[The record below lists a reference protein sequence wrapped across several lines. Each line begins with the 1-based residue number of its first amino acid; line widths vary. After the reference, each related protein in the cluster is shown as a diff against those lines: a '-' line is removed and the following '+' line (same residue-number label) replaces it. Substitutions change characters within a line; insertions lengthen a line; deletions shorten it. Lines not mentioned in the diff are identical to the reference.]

1 MKVIVYS
8 KLATFPQVD
17 YAEGWGGNHN
27 RKDNIVGINCSEI
40 YTAGEYE

>member
-17 YAEGWGGNHN
+17 YAEGWGG
-27 RKDNIVGINCSEI
+27 GGEI
-40 YTAGEYE
+40 IIERIIL